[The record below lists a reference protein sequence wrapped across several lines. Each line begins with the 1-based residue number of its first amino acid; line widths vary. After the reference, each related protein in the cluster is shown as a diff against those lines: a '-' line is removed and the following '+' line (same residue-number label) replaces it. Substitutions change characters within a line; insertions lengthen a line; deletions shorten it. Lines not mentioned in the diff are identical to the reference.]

1 LRSPRPPLPS
11 AATRALVRRAL
22 EEDRAGEDVTSRL
35 VVPAGL
41 RIRASVI
48 AQRSGILA
56 GLIPATECARQL
68 GLTFRTPLSEGSR
81 VRAGTV
87 VLALAG
93 SARAVLAGER
103 TILNFLMHLSGIATA
118 TSRAV
123 ERARRT
129 RPGFRIRGTRKT
141 LPGLRELEKAAIVS
155 GGGEPH
161 RLDLAAAILVKN
173 NHLALV
179 PLREAIDRARA
190 GRAGPVQVEVRSHGQ
205 AIRAIRAGA
214 DSLLLDNA
222 SPPEARSIVRRLR
235 STPGLRKVP
244 IELSGGIT
252 ERWIPAFARTGA
264 EAASLGALTHS
275 APALP
280 FHLTVR

>member
-11 AATRALVRRAL
+11 AATRALVHRAL
-22 EEDRAGEDVTSRL
+22 EEDRAGEDLTSRL

-41 RIRASVI
+41 RIRASVR

-56 GLIPATECARQL
+56 GLGPAAECARQL

-87 VLALAG
+87 VLELEG
-93 SARAVLAGER
+93 LARAVLAGER

-123 ERARRT
+123 ERARRA

-179 PLREAIDRARA
+179 SLREAIDRARA
-190 GRAGPVQVEVRSHGQ
+190 GRAGPVQVEVRSLGQ
-205 AIRAIRAGA
+205 ATRAIRAGA

-222 SPPEARSIVRRLR
+222 SPQAARSIVRRLR
-235 STPGLRKVP
+235 STAGLRNVP

-252 ERWIPAFARTGA
+252 EGRIRGFARTGA

-275 APALP
+275 AAALP